1 MSTNQYLPP
10 TGRAGDTDK
19 PTIDDHEFG
28 ALVNLV
34 RSNQRDS
41 DRLRIIR
48 NELVSYTVTCSQV
61 AQLIKEIE
69 FQDAKAE
76 AAAELYS
83 GTIDREQFESLVL
96 TSLQFEQQREKV
108 RQQVGLTPASSTPT
122 STAAKAPPPKP
133 AFESKSETSWLQRK
147 PANDSDS
154 DSD

>member
-10 TGRAGDTDK
+10 TGRAGSTDK

-76 AAAELYS
+76 AAAELFS
-83 GTIDREQFESLVL
+83 GIIDREQFESLVL
-96 TSLQFEQQREKV
+96 TSLQFEQQQEKV

-122 STAAKAPPPKP
+122 STATKAPPPKP

-147 PANDSDS
+147 PTNDSDS